1 MAQDRFRYFRIE
13 AREILDGL
21 TKGLLDL
28 ESRGDPEVV
37 SRLLRLA
44 HTLKGAARIVGHR
57 DLADL
62 AHEME
67 DVLAPLRG
75 ATAPQRVD
83 GALAVLDRMSSELA
97 VLSQPESERPD
108 PAQRTDGPRR
118 SASPTLSPPPGPTPS
133 RTRSGTLVSLPVPS
147 PPPAPAP
154 KPAAA
159 PAPAPALRAD
169 PSAVDDVL
177 GGLAEIQTL
186 VTRLRGVDDLRT
198 IEQRL
203 DQIERELRTVR
214 QDAERL
220 RLLAAGSLFT
230 ALERTARDAA
240 HAAGKRIAFAGSGGE
255 VRIDPQ
261 VLATL
266 SGALVQLVRNAVA
279 HGIERPDGR
288 AAAGKP
294 AEGRVAIEFAL
305 HGRRIAVTCRDDGRG
320 IDLEAVRRAAERRG
334 LAPELARRLDRDEL
348 IGLLLRGGLTTSA
361 EVTAL
366 SGRGIG
372 LDVVRDAAHVLGGE
386 VVARTE
392 GSGTAITIVAPAQV
406 AGVSALT
413 LGCGDRIASIP
424 LASVRRLARSAAMP
438 VLRGPDGLVVALDD
452 VMVPFAPLSRL
463 LGAAGGGTL
472 GSTVI
477 IDGGD
482 GLAAVGADHMLGVDE
497 VVVRS
502 LPAGAPIDPIVRGVA
517 LDSEGLPRP
526 VLEPSALVAAIRGM
540 PAVPI
545 AAATRLPPILVV
557 DDSLTTRML
566 EQSILESAG
575 YEVDLA
581 CSAEEGLVK
590 VALRSYGLILVDVE
604 MPGMDGFGFITALRA
619 EPATAATP
627 AILVTSRNRPEDQPR
642 GFAVGAQGYVVK
654 SDFDQVK
661 LLNMIRDLVRR

>member
-28 ESRGDPEVV
+28 ESRGDPEAI

-57 DLADL
+57 ELADL

-67 DVLAPLRG
+67 DVITPLRG
-75 ATAPQRVD
+75 SALPLRVD
-83 GALAVLDRMSSELA
+83 GALVLLDRMSSELA

-108 PAQRTDGPRR
+108 PAHAADGPRR
-118 SASPTLSPPPGPTPS
+118 SARPTPSPTPS
-133 RTRSGTLVSLPVPS
+133 RTRSGTLVAMPVPS
-147 PPPAPAP
+147 PVPTPAPRPAP
-154 KPAAA
+154 TPAQT

-198 IEQRL
+198 IELRL
-203 DQIERELRTVR
+203 DQIERELRAVR

-220 RLLAAGSLFT
+220 RLLAAGALFT

-240 HAAGKRIAFAGSGGE
+240 HAASKRIAFTASGGD

-279 HGIERPDGR
+279 HGIQRPDER
-288 AAAGKP
+288 AALGKSP
-294 AEGRVAIEFAL
+294 EGNVAIEFAL

-334 LAPELARRLDRDEL
+334 LAAELARTLDRDEL
-348 IGLLLRGGLTTSA
+348 IGLLLRGGLTTST

-372 LDVVRDAAHVLGGE
+372 LDVVRDAAHMLGGE
-386 VVARTE
+386 VIARTDA
-392 GSGTAITIVAPAQV
+392 SGTAITIVAPAQL

-413 LGCGDRIASIP
+413 LGSGDRVAAIP
-424 LASVRRLARSAAMP
+424 LTSVRRLARSAAMP
-438 VLRGPDGLVVALDD
+438 VLRGPDGLVV
-452 VMVPFAPLSRL
+452 
-463 LGAAGGGTL
+463 
-472 GSTVI
+472 
-477 IDGGD
+477 
-482 GLAAVGADHMLGVDE
+482 
-497 VVVRS
+497 
-502 LPAGAPIDPIVRGVA
+502 
-517 LDSEGLPRP
+517 
-526 VLEPSALVAAIRGM
+526 
-540 PAVPI
+540 
-545 AAATRLPPILVV
+545 
-557 DDSLTTRML
+557 
-566 EQSILESAG
+566 
-575 YEVDLA
+575 
-581 CSAEEGLVK
+581 
-590 VALRSYGLILVDVE
+590 
-604 MPGMDGFGFITALRA
+604 
-619 EPATAATP
+619 
-627 AILVTSRNRPEDQPR
+627 
-642 GFAVGAQGYVVK
+642 
-654 SDFDQVK
+654 
-661 LLNMIRDLVRR
+661 